1 MKNLNLY
8 LLSLMT
14 FAGFVCVSITIDTN
28 KAKSPNVVIIYMD
41 DLGYGDLSC
50 YGALDYRTPN
60 IDRLANEGIRFT
72 NFLSA
77 QAVCSASRVALLTG
91 CYSNR
96 VGFWGAYGP
105 NAKVGIHEDE
115 TTLAELV
122 KAKGYATAIFGKWH
136 LGDNKKFLPLQ
147 HGFDEYVGLPYSN
160 DMWPVWYD
168 GTPATI
174 DQHRKANYPPLPL
187 IEGNEKI
194 RTLSKLEH
202 QGELTTLYTEKAV
215 DFIQRNKNKPFFLY
229 VPHSMPHVPIEVSSK
244 FKGKSG
250 AGMYG
255 DLMMEVDWSVGEIM
269 KALKQNGLEENTLIV
284 FSSDNGPWLNYGNHA
299 GNTGGF
305 REGKGTIYEGGHRVP
320 GIMRWKGKT
329 ASGVVYNQMA
339 STIDIFPTVAEI
351 IGAELPKHKIDGVSL
366 LPLLTDGPNASP
378 RDEFYYYYNR
388 NSLKAVRKGNWKLV
402 FAHKGRSYVGS
413 QPGNDGFPGPSPES
427 IPFEQGLYDLRRD
440 PSEAYDVSETYP
452 EKLAELMTL
461 AEKARK
467 DLGDD
472 LTNREGTGRRPIGTV
487 E

>member
-1 MKNLNLY
+1 
-8 LLSLMT
+8 
-14 FAGFVCVSITIDTN
+14 
-28 KAKSPNVVIIYMD
+28 
-41 DLGYGDLSC
+41 
-50 YGALDYRTPN
+50 
-60 IDRLANEGIRFT
+60 
-72 NFLSA
+72 
-77 QAVCSASRVALLTG
+77 
-91 CYSNR
+91 
-96 VGFWGAYGP
+96 
-105 NAKVGIHEDE
+105 
-115 TTLAELV
+115 
-122 KAKGYATAIFGKWH
+122 
-136 LGDNKKFLPLQ
+136 
-147 HGFDEYVGLPYSN
+147 
-160 DMWPVWYD
+160 
-168 GTPATI
+168 
-174 DQHRKANYPPLPL
+174 
-187 IEGNEKI
+187 
-194 RTLSKLEH
+194 
-202 QGELTTLYTEKAV
+202 
-215 DFIQRNKNKPFFLY
+215 
-229 VPHSMPHVPIEVSSK
+229 MPHVPIEVSSK

-255 DLMMEVDWSVGEIM
+255 DLMMEIDWSVGEIM
-269 KALKQNGLEENTLIV
+269 KALKQNGLEENTLVV

-305 REGKGTIYEGGHRVP
+305 REGKGTVYEGGHRVP

-339 STIDIFPTVAEI
+339 STIDIFPTIAEI

-366 LPLLTDGPNASP
+366 LPLLTDSPNASP

-413 QPGNDGFPGPSPES
+413 QPGNDGFPGPSPEN

-440 PSEAYDVSETYP
+440 PGETYDVSETYP
-452 EKLAELMTL
+452 EKLAELMVL